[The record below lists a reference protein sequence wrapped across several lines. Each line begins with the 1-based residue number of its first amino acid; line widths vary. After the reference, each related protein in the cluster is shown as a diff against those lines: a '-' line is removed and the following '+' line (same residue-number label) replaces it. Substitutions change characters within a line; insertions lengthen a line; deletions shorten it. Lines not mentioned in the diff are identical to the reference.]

1 MTNHDRSSGVS
12 RRRLLQG
19 SAGIGAG
26 LVLTG
31 IRPWHSARADT
42 PTLNMWWWGEQE
54 LPGLQAFVDDSV
66 KSYAAATVKPMLQ
79 DTNVVISQF
88 QTAAAA
94 GKGPDIQYLWNGIYH
109 MESVWLGYL
118 LPLDGLVSDQVVKDS
133 NPTLLS
139 HYNGHIYR
147 LGWYPQPMTWSYNK
161 DVFEKAGLD
170 PENPPKTWDD
180 FLAACDKIKSK
191 GIPPVGGGI
200 QDGYWGEWF
209 FGHGLSQNIDSTGEA
224 IDLFTGARDFKDP
237 KYHEHW
243 VRLEDLKKHDF
254 LNPDMASLELYPGID
269 LIVQGKIGMG
279 VSVGAR
285 LPDDSKKSNDRVG
298 TMVMPVYG
306 KGKMAGK
313 PILDAQGLGI
323 SKDAKDPKAA
333 AAFLEYLNSPERL
346 KVFWDKTHW
355 LSTNSNFD
363 TSVLTDPAVK
373 AMWKMYGQ
381 SENIPYVSN
390 VVPGQFYDNAMV
402 AGAQQIVQ
410 GKITGEQCGDL
421 AAKVVNDWRNFN
433 PDMVDH
439 YKQWAKDL
447 AA

>member
-1 MTNHDRSSGVS
+1 MSKETKGLS
-12 RRRLLQG
+12 RRSVLKA
-19 SAGIGAG
+19 SAALGAG
-26 LVLTG
+26 G
-31 IRPWHSARADT
+31 ILGDLMLIGPARAET
-42 PTLNMWWWGEQE
+42 ALTMWWWGDQE
-54 LPGLQAFVDDSV
+54 LPGLKNFVDDSV
-66 KSYAAATVKPMLQ
+66 KNYTAAKVDTMLQ

-94 GKGPDIQYLWNGIYH
+94 GKAPDIQYLWNGIYH

-118 LPLDGLVSDQVVKDS
+118 QPLDGLVKDEVIKDS

-147 LGWYPQPMTWSYNK
+147 VGWYPQPMTWSYNK
-161 DVFEKAGLD
+161 DLFEKAGLD
-170 PENPPKTWDD
+170 PENPPKTWDE
-180 FLAACDKIKSK
+180 FLAACDKLKSK
-191 GIPPVGGGI
+191 GIDPVGGGI
-200 QDGYWGEWF
+200 QDGYWGEWY

-224 IDLFTGARDFKDP
+224 IDLFTGARDFSDP

-243 VRLEDLKKHDF
+243 VRLEELKKKGF
-254 LNPDMASLELYPGID
+254 LNPDISSLELYPGID
-269 LIVQGKIGMG
+269 LIVGGKLAMG

-285 LPDDSKKSNDRVG
+285 LADDSKKTNGRIG

-333 AAFLEYLNSPERL
+333 AAFLEYLNTPERL
-346 KVFWDKTHW
+346 KTMFEMTGWVPA
-355 LSTNSNFD
+355 NSNFD
-363 TSVLTDPAVK
+363 LSLVKDESVK

-390 VVPGQFYDNAMV
+390 LVPGQFYEQAMV
-402 AGAQQIVQ
+402 PAAQQVIEGKISGEEAGALASKIV
-410 GKITGEQCGDL
+410 KE
-421 AAKVVNDWRNFN
+421 WRDFN

-447 AA
+447 S

>member
-1 MTNHDRSSGVS
+1 MSHSKDFS
-12 RRRLLQG
+12 RRTALKG
-19 SAGIGAG
+19 GAIGAAAAALGIVPIG
-26 LVLTG
+26 LRG
-31 IRPWHSARADT
+31 AQAAGPE
-42 PTLNMWWWGEQE
+42 LNMWWWGEEE
-54 LPGLQAFVDDSV
+54 LPGLKNFVADSV
-66 KSYAAATVKPMLQ
+66 KNYTAATVKPMLQ
-79 DTNVVISQF
+79 NTDVVISQF

-94 GKGPDIQYLWNGIYH
+94 GKAPDIQYLWNGIYH

-118 LPLDGLVSDQVVKDS
+118 QPLDGLVSDDVVKAS

-139 HYNGHIYR
+139 HFGGHIYR

-170 PENPPKTWDD
+170 PENPPKTWDE
-180 FLAACDKIKSK
+180 FLAACDKIKAK
-191 GIPPVGGGI
+191 GVAPVGGGI
-200 QDGYWGEWF
+200 QDGYWGEWY

-224 IDLFTGARDFKDP
+224 IDLFTGAKDFRDP

-243 VRLEDLKKHDF
+243 VKLAELKKHDF
-254 LNPDMASLELYPGID
+254 LNTDMSSLGLYPGID
-269 LIVQGKIGMG
+269 LIVEGKIGMG

-285 LPDDSKKSNDRVG
+285 MPDDSKKSKGRVG

-333 AAFLEYLNSPERL
+333 AAFLEYLNSAERL
-346 KVFWDKTHW
+346 KAFWEATHW
-355 LSTNSNFD
+355 LPTNSNFD
-363 TSVLTDPAVK
+363 ASVLTDPAVK

-390 VVPGQFYDNAMV
+390 IVPGQFYSDGMVPAAQQVV
-402 AGAQQIVQ
+402 AG
-410 GKITGEQCGDL
+410 KINGEEAGEL
-421 AAKVVNDWRNFN
+421 AAKIVKQWQDFA
-433 PDMVDH
+433 PDMVEH

-447 AA
+447 A